1 MLERLLIFLVAF
13 QGVQRAHLWILP
25 VQRSHTLRPNS
36 FSPRFRRPQRLPA
49 CRLSPCTS
57 SHRNGD
63 IEERNRYGR
72 NIFTQRRRRHSCDG
86 SFHRLRLGL
95 GDANDHI
102 TEVLDNDEE
111 AAEDDTRDD
120 EDHEHDDPIF
130 DEVVLDTETHNEG
143 SVNEATAAT
152 TRDLIRLEPTTDNVS
167 YFYLKNELGL
177 SEEAMWRIT
186 FEAGSALGMTAATL
200 RRKVDLLRDNLNL
213 SPDDVRMVLERQPT
227 ILQLSADK
235 NLAPTI
241 LFLVRALDLGKDELR
256 TLVVESPSVL
266 SYRKD
271 NLVSK
276 INFFTRLM
284 GYSISE
290 CRELL
295 VAEPKL
301 LRSGVATSLIPTMR
315 FFVRDMEIPLE
326 QLRQIVQRNP
336 RVLLYSLDDNLIPKV
351 IYFLIMT
358 LQMSLVQVQKLLCAY
373 PEFLDYNLDRHTL
386 PIAKY
391 FMKDLEYSPN
401 EMSSILLK
409 FPRLVT
415 YQLARI
421 KHRVGYLRY
430 EIGLGGSQVKR
441 VLYQSPQLTG
451 LAFDT
456 LRDKIAFLHESLQLS
471 PSELRTVVAGM
482 PTLLV
487 LSPRTNL
494 QPKLDYLLAS
504 FGGSNELV
512 RQAVVRLP
520 TLLGYSLENR
530 IQPRM
535 DRILAAG
542 LDPSS
547 VTIGI
552 PMREDRFLTWLE
564 RRAAKLGKDRYA
576 MTHLDGMTA
585 YGSSSDQLQLQQEQ
599 QQQQQPQP
607 QLLLS
612 ADISPPAKGVVH
624 WTRERRPLG

>member
-1 MLERLLIFLVAF
+1 MLERFLVLLVAF
-13 QGVQRAHLWILP
+13 QRVQRAHLWFLP
-25 VQRSHTLRPNS
+25 VQRTHRPTA
-36 FSPRFRRPQRLPA
+36 FSPRFRLRRLPA
-49 CRLSPCTS
+49 WRLSTCTS
-57 SHRNGD
+57 NHRNGD
-63 IEERNRYGR
+63 LEERNKYDR
-72 NIFTQRRRRHSCDG
+72 NIFKQRCRRRRRRSCDG
-86 SFHRLRLGL
+86 SFHRLWLGL
-95 GDANDHI
+95 GAANDQF
-102 TEVLDNDEE
+102 TQVLDNEDEKSS
-111 AAEDDTRDD
+111 DDKDY
-120 EDHEHDDPIF
+120 ENDDPIF

-143 SVNEATAAT
+143 SGNKTTAAT

-284 GYSISE
+284 GYSITE

-301 LRSGVATSLIPTMR
+301 LRCGVATSLIPTMR

-326 QLRQIVQRNP
+326 QLRKMVQRNP
-336 RVLLYSLDDNLIPKV
+336 RTLLYSLDDNLIPKI

-430 EIGLGGSQVKR
+430 ELGLGGSQVKR
-441 VLYQSPQLTG
+441 VLYQSPQLMG

-456 LRDKIAFLHESLQLS
+456 LRDKVAFLQESLQLS

-564 RRAAKLGKDRYA
+564 RRAAKLGMGRSA
-576 MTHLDGMTA
+576 MVHLDGRTA
-585 YGSSSDQLQLQQEQ
+585 YGSSSNQLQLQQQ
-599 QQQQQPQP
+599 Q

>member
-1 MLERLLIFLVAF
+1 
-13 QGVQRAHLWILP
+13 
-25 VQRSHTLRPNS
+25 
-36 FSPRFRRPQRLPA
+36 
-49 CRLSPCTS
+49 
-57 SHRNGD
+57 
-63 IEERNRYGR
+63 
-72 NIFTQRRRRHSCDG
+72 
-86 SFHRLRLGL
+86 
-95 GDANDHI
+95 
-102 TEVLDNDEE
+102 
-111 AAEDDTRDD
+111 
-120 EDHEHDDPIF
+120 
-130 DEVVLDTETHNEG
+130 
-143 SVNEATAAT
+143 
-152 TRDLIRLEPTTDNVS
+152 
-167 YFYLKNELGL
+167 
-177 SEEAMWRIT
+177 MWRVT

-200 RRKVDLLRDNLNL
+200 RRKVDVLRDNLNL
-213 SPDDVRMVLERQPT
+213 SPDDVRKVLERQPT

-266 SYRKD
+266 GYRKD

-276 INFFTRLM
+276 INFFSRLM
-284 GYSISE
+284 GYSIDE

-301 LRSGVATSLIPTMR
+301 LRCGVATSLIPTMR

-326 QLRQIVQRNP
+326 QLRKIVQRNP

-391 FMKDLEYSPN
+391 FMKDLEYSPS
-401 EMSSILLK
+401 EMASILLK

-441 VLYQSPQLTG
+441 VLYQNPQLMG
-451 LAFDT
+451 LAFDS
-456 LRDKIAFLHESLQLS
+456 LRVRMAFLQDSLQLS
-471 PSELRTVVAGM
+471 PAELRTVVAGM

-487 LSPRTNL
+487 LNPRTNM

-504 FGGSNELV
+504 FGGSNELL
-512 RQAVVRLP
+512 RQAVLRLP
-520 TLLGYSLENR
+520 TLLAYSFENR

-535 DRILAAG
+535 ERILAAG

-547 VTIGI
+547 VTVGI
-552 PMREDRFLTWLE
+552 PMREDRFLDWLE
-564 RRAAKLGKDRYA
+564 RRAAKLGKDRSA
-576 MTHLDGMTA
+576 AIVTLDGPTIA
-585 YGSSSDQLQLQQEQ
+585 GSANQRQLQQQ
-599 QQQQQPQP
+599 ATN
-607 QLLLS
+607 LLGS
-612 ADISPPAKGVVH
+612 DISPPAKGVVH
-624 WTRERRPLG
+624 WTRERRPLP